1 MTVTNTIATMLPEVT
16 TAMGGFLPDFAVYA
30 ATGLV
35 VGLAVVAVR
44 RLVKGLR

>member
-1 MTVTNTIATMLPEVT
+1 MTVTNTIATLLPEVT

-30 ATGLV
+30 AAALVIGLGV
-35 VGLAVVAVR
+35 VSIR